1 MQRLKLLVCIS
12 LICVYCY
19 GKTAACSNEG
29 TEITGY
35 ENIPYGA
42 GPPNSRLLQTYNLQ
56 ELLKE
61 LDDATQ
67 QYNQLI

>member
-35 ENIPYGA
+35 ESNKYIINYRHTIW
-42 GPPNSRLLQTYNLQ
+42 SRSTQFKIVTNLQ
-56 ELLKE
+56 FARVIKR
-61 LDDATQ
+61 T
-67 QYNQLI
+67 